1 VLDKISF
8 LLNNLSST
16 NLEAKARELRERI
29 GPSFLPWFANDM
41 VVRRAAQEPN
51 HHRLYVALL
60 EAMGDRELARLLVN
74 TTHHYVRIM
83 LDSDRIVSSANE
95 RSLLKNLGTW
105 LGLLT
110 FAKNR
115 PLLQRQLDVKATIV
129 LAYQRAG
136 RPSCGPFGRRAR

>member
-1 VLDKISF
+1 
-8 LLNNLSST
+8 
-16 NLEAKARELRERI
+16 
-29 GPSFLPWFANDM
+29 
-41 VVRRAAQEPN
+41 
-51 HHRLYVALL
+51 
-60 EAMGDRELARLLVN
+60 
-74 TTHHYVRIM
+74 M

-129 LAYQRAG
+129 LAYQKG
-136 RPSCGPFGRRAR
+136 RMMAVLPFVQKLLEPCRESRVFRPTNPYLGALLSLLAEVHRMPRLRLNIAFTVEMLFKHFELDLVRPLR